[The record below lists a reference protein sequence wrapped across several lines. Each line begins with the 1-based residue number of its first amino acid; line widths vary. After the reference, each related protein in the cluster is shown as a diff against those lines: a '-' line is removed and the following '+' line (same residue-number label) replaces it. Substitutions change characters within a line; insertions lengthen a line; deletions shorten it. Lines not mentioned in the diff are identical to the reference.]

1 MVTLEGE
8 DVLAPP
14 AFLLPVDPSE
24 SQSTNSSQHIE
35 QHAGEKGK
43 KIVCSLVRKDMRYYQ
58 VLCYSHFDCEG
69 ELYH

>member
-24 SQSTNSSQHIE
+24 SQLTNSSQHIE
-35 QHAGEKGK
+35 QHAGEKEK
-43 KIVCSLVRKDMRYYQ
+43 N
-58 VLCYSHFDCEG
+58 LCVV
-69 ELYH
+69 